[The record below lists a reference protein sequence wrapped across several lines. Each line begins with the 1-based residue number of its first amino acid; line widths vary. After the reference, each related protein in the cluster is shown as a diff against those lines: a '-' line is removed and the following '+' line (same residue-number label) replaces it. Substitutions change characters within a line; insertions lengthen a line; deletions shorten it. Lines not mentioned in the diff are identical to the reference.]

1 MTQLIKDFLEAEKNM
16 FDYCKSFMSFSF
28 LLNTGCLGILL
39 KLYPNLYVII
49 YILSI
54 GTLLS
59 ITSYMVSFKY
69 LNKSTKFIISN
80 DEVKFVSM
88 RRRAYFSSYV
98 GLFFSVLAFEVSLFI
113 IYLIMFLLPPN
124 K

>member
-98 GLFFSVLAFEVSLFI
+98 GLFFSVLAFEVSLFYYI
-113 IYLIMFLLPPN
+113 FNNVSIATQ
-124 K
+124 

>member
-54 GTLLS
+54 GNLLS
-59 ITSYMVSFKY
+59 IASYMVSFKY

-98 GLFFSVLAFEVSLFI
+98 GLFFSVLSFEVSLFYYI
-113 IYLIMFLLPPN
+113 FNNISIATQ
-124 K
+124 

>member
-39 KLYPNLYVII
+39 NLYPNLYVII

-98 GLFFSVLAFEVSLFI
+98 GLFFSVLAFEISLFYYI
-113 IYLIMFLLPPN
+113 FNNVSIATQ
-124 K
+124 

>member
-28 LLNTGCLGILL
+28 LLNTGCLGVLL
-39 KLYPNLYVII
+39 KLYTNLYVII

-59 ITSYMVSFKY
+59 ITSYMVLFKY

-98 GLFFSVLAFEVSLFI
+98 GLFFSVLAFEVSLFYYI
-113 IYLIMFLLPPN
+113 FNNVSIATQ
-124 K
+124 

>member
-59 ITSYMVSFKY
+59 IASYMVSFKY

-80 DEVKFVSM
+80 NEVKFVSM

-98 GLFFSVLAFEVSLFI
+98 GLFFSVLAFEVSLFYYI
-113 IYLIMFLLPPN
+113 FNNVSIATQ
-124 K
+124 

>member
-98 GLFFSVLAFEVSLFI
+98 GLFFSVLAFEVSLFYYI
-113 IYLIMFLLPPN
+113 FNL
-124 K
+124 

>member
-28 LLNTGCLGILL
+28 LLNTGCLGVLL

-59 ITSYMVSFKY
+59 ITSYMVLFKY

-98 GLFFSVLAFEVSLFI
+98 GLFFSVLAFEVSLFYYI
-113 IYLIMFLLPPN
+113 FNNVSIATQ
-124 K
+124 

>member
-39 KLYPNLYVII
+39 NLYPNLYVII

-54 GTLLS
+54 GTLLF

-98 GLFFSVLAFEVSLFI
+98 GLFFSVLAFEVSLFYYI
-113 IYLIMFLLPPN
+113 FNNVSIATQ
-124 K
+124 

>member
-88 RRRAYFSSYV
+88 RRRAYFRPM
-98 GLFFSVLAFEVSLFI
+98 LACFSPYWHLKYLYFI

>member
-1 MTQLIKDFLEAEKNM
+1 MTQLIKDFLEAENNM

-39 KLYPNLYVII
+39 NLYPNLYVII

-98 GLFFSVLAFEVSLFI
+98 GLFFSVLAFEVSLFYYI
-113 IYLIMFLLPPN
+113 FNNVSIATQ
-124 K
+124 

>member
-39 KLYPNLYVII
+39 NLYPNLYVII

-98 GLFFSVLAFEVSLFI
+98 GLLFSVLAFEVSLFYYI
-113 IYLIMFLLPPN
+113 FNNVSIATQ
-124 K
+124 

>member
-98 GLFFSVLAFEVSLFI
+98 GLFFSVLAFEVSLFYYI
-113 IYLIMFLLPPN
+113 FNNVSIATH
-124 K
+124 

>member
-28 LLNTGCLGILL
+28 LLNTVCLGILL
-39 KLYPNLYVII
+39 NLYPNLYVII

-98 GLFFSVLAFEVSLFI
+98 GLFFSVLAFEVSLFYYI
-113 IYLIMFLLPPN
+113 FNNVSIATQ
-124 K
+124 

>member
-98 GLFFSVLAFEVSLFI
+98 GLFFSVLAFEVSLFYYI
-113 IYLIMFLLPPN
+113 FNNVSIAT

>member
-39 KLYPNLYVII
+39 NLYPNLYVII

-80 DEVKFVSM
+80 DEVQFVSM

-98 GLFFSVLAFEVSLFI
+98 GLFFSVLAFEVSLFYYI
-113 IYLIMFLLPPN
+113 FNNVSIATQ
-124 K
+124 

>member
-98 GLFFSVLAFEVSLFI
+98 GLFFSVLAFEVSLFYYI
-113 IYLIMFLLPPN
+113 FNNVSITTQ
-124 K
+124 

>member
-88 RRRAYFSSYV
+88 RRRDYFSSYV
-98 GLFFSVLAFEVSLFI
+98 GLFFSVLAFEVSLFYYI
-113 IYLIMFLLPPN
+113 FNNVSIATQ
-124 K
+124 

>member
-80 DEVKFVSM
+80 NEVKFVSM

-98 GLFFSVLAFEVSLFI
+98 GLFFSVLAFEVSLFYYI
-113 IYLIMFLLPPN
+113 FNNVSIATQ
-124 K
+124 

>member
-39 KLYPNLYVII
+39 NLYPNLYVII

-98 GLFFSVLAFEVSLFI
+98 GLFFSVLAFEVSLFYHLYNTVSI
-113 IYLIMFLLPPN
+113 ATQ
-124 K
+124 

>member
-88 RRRAYFSSYV
+88 RRRASFSSYV
-98 GLFFSVLAFEVSLFI
+98 GLFFSVLAFEVSLFYYI
-113 IYLIMFLLPPN
+113 FNNISIATQ
-124 K
+124 

>member
-39 KLYPNLYVII
+39 KLYPNHYVII

-54 GTLLS
+54 GNLLS
-59 ITSYMVSFKY
+59 IASYMVSFKY

-98 GLFFSVLAFEVSLFI
+98 GLFFSVLSFEVSLFYYI
-113 IYLIMFLLPPN
+113 FNNVSIATQ
-124 K
+124 

>member
-1 MTQLIKDFLEAEKNM
+1 MTQLIKDFHEAEKNM

-39 KLYPNLYVII
+39 NLYPNLYVII

-98 GLFFSVLAFEVSLFI
+98 GLFFSVLAFEVSLFYYI
-113 IYLIMFLLPPN
+113 FNNVSIATQ
-124 K
+124 

>member
-98 GLFFSVLAFEVSLFI
+98 CLFFSVLAFEVSLFYYI
-113 IYLIMFLLPPN
+113 FNNVSIATQ
-124 K
+124 

>member
-16 FDYCKSFMSFSF
+16 FDHCKSFMSLSF

-39 KLYPNLYVII
+39 KLYPNLYVVI

-98 GLFFSVLAFEVSLFI
+98 GLFFSVLAFEVSLFYYI
-113 IYLIMFLLPPN
+113 FNNISIATQ
-124 K
+124 

>member
-98 GLFFSVLAFEVSLFI
+98 GLFFSVLAFEVSLFYYI
-113 IYLIMFLLPPN
+113 FNNISIATQ
-124 K
+124 

>member
-59 ITSYMVSFKY
+59 IASYMVSFKY

-98 GLFFSVLAFEVSLFI
+98 GLFFSVLAFEVSLFYYI
-113 IYLIMFLLPPN
+113 FNNVSIATQ
-124 K
+124 

>member
-28 LLNTGCLGILL
+28 LLNTGCRGILL
-39 KLYPNLYVII
+39 NLYPNLYVII

-98 GLFFSVLAFEVSLFI
+98 GLFFSVLAFEVSLFYYI
-113 IYLIMFLLPPN
+113 FNNVSIATQ
-124 K
+124 

>member
-49 YILSI
+49 YTIHRNS
-54 GTLLS
+54 
-59 ITSYMVSFKY
+59 SFHY
-69 LNKSTKFIISN
+69 FIH
-80 DEVKFVSM
+80 
-88 RRRAYFSSYV
+88 
-98 GLFFSVLAFEVSLFI
+98 GFI
-113 IYLIMFLLPPN
+113 
-124 K
+124 

>member
-28 LLNTGCLGILL
+28 LLNTGYLGILL

-88 RRRAYFSSYV
+88 RRRAYFSSYI
-98 GLFFSVLAFEVSLFI
+98 GLFFSVLAFEVSLFYYI
-113 IYLIMFLLPPN
+113 FNNVSIATQ
-124 K
+124 

>member
-39 KLYPNLYVII
+39 NLYPNLYVII

-98 GLFFSVLAFEVSLFI
+98 GLFFSVLAFEVPLFYYI
-113 IYLIMFLLPPN
+113 FNNVSIATQ
-124 K
+124 

>member
-88 RRRAYFSSYV
+88 RRRAYFSSYI
-98 GLFFSVLAFEVSLFI
+98 GLFFSVLAFEVSLFYYI
-113 IYLIMFLLPPN
+113 FNNVSIATQ
-124 K
+124 

>member
-39 KLYPNLYVII
+39 NLYPNLYVII
-49 YILSI
+49 YVLSI

-98 GLFFSVLAFEVSLFI
+98 GLFFSVLAFEVSLFYYI
-113 IYLIMFLLPPN
+113 FNNVSIATQ
-124 K
+124 

>member
-39 KLYPNLYVII
+39 NLYPNLYVII

-88 RRRAYFSSYV
+88 RRRAYFSAYV
-98 GLFFSVLAFEVSLFI
+98 GLFFSVVAFEVSLFY
-113 IYLIMFLLPPN
+113 YLFNNVSIATQ
-124 K
+124 

>member
-98 GLFFSVLAFEVSLFI
+98 GLFFSVLAFEVSSFYYI
-113 IYLIMFLLPPN
+113 FNNVSIATQ
-124 K
+124 

>member
-28 LLNTGCLGILL
+28 LLNIGCLGILL

-80 DEVKFVSM
+80 NEVKFVSM

-98 GLFFSVLAFEVSLFI
+98 GLFFSVLAFEVSLFYYI
-113 IYLIMFLLPPN
+113 FNNVSIATQ
-124 K
+124 

>member
-39 KLYPNLYVII
+39 KLYTNLYVII

-59 ITSYMVSFKY
+59 ITSYMVLFKY

-98 GLFFSVLAFEVSLFI
+98 GLFFSVLAFEVSLFYYI
-113 IYLIMFLLPPN
+113 FNNVSIATQ
-124 K
+124 

>member
-1 MTQLIKDFLEAEKNM
+1 MTQLIKDLLEAEKNM

-39 KLYPNLYVII
+39 NLYPNLYVII

-98 GLFFSVLAFEVSLFI
+98 GLFFSVLAFEVSLFYYI
-113 IYLIMFLLPPN
+113 FNNVSIATQ
-124 K
+124 

>member
-39 KLYPNLYVII
+39 KLYPNIYVII
-49 YILSI
+49 YILSV

-98 GLFFSVLAFEVSLFI
+98 GLFFSVLAFEVSLFYYI
-113 IYLIMFLLPPN
+113 FNNVSIATQ
-124 K
+124 

>member
-69 LNKSTKFIISN
+69 LNKSTKFIINN

-98 GLFFSVLAFEVSLFI
+98 GLFFSVLAFEVSLFYYI
-113 IYLIMFLLPPN
+113 FNNVSIATQ
-124 K
+124 

>member
-59 ITSYMVSFKY
+59 VTSYMVSFKY

-98 GLFFSVLAFEVSLFI
+98 GLFFSVLAFEVSLFYYI
-113 IYLIMFLLPPN
+113 FNNVSIATQ
-124 K
+124 